1 MHLRQ
6 WQRQL
11 YLQGQKPNLD
21 YYGLTDSVCACM
33 PDVDSL
39 VKTLSHLI
47 ENPKEILLGKR
58 ARAFIEKSTI
68 T

>member
-1 MHLRQ
+1 
-6 WQRQL
+6 
-11 YLQGQKPNLD
+11 
-21 YYGLTDSVCACM
+21 M

-47 ENPKEILLGKR
+47 ENPKVLALGKR